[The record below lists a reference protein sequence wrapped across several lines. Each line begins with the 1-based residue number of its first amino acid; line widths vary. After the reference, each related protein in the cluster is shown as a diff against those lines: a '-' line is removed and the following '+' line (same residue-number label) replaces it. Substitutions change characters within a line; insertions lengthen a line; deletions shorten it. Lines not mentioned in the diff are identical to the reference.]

1 MAYFSNSSE
10 GECLSNQCDLCRYG
24 EGPCPVYAVQL
35 NYNYEACDN
44 EVASQILND
53 LINDDGTCE
62 MYKMFK
68 KDFALTEGERTQLNL
83 F

>member
-10 GECLSNQCDLCRYG
+10 GECLENKCYQCRYG
-24 EGPCPVYAVQL
+24 EKPCPIFAVQF
-35 NYNYEACDN
+35 NYNYDACGN
-44 EVASQILND
+44 KVASQILND

-62 MYKMFK
+62 MYKMFE
-68 KDFALTEGERTQLNL
+68 KDFALTEGEKTQLDL